1 MKEVPLHQH
10 SHHYHIADVILD
22 RQNGQDHL
30 LPPLSLLD
38 LIMSECP
45 QIKVVQDKFAI
56 QANKYATI
64 FGIVLLRCI
73 A

>member
-1 MKEVPLHQH
+1 MKEVSLHQH

-30 LPPLSLLD
+30 LLPLSFLD
-38 LIMSECP
+38 LILSEC